1 MVSEEGKT
9 VFAWNSEAIASLQQG
24 KYAKAMSQLQAATAA
39 LRTIT
44 QDGRGF
50 RLLPITGYGSQ
61 AENDVLEDVAIVSMS
76 TVMPSSGASPE
87 MHSDNEALDTD
98 TNLFRPYGS
107 AFVTP
112 YINYQGVRGL
122 QLTCSLVLYNMALCI
137 HMWEVSK
144 TSGMNSGSNMNAHN
158 LRRALNLYSRSLQV
172 IAGAPGDGRPEEV
185 SLLMLALY
193 NNLGNLHSYLG
204 MIDECRQCLAWVRH
218 LLERH
223 QQLHPD
229 KVQSDIAF
237 FGLNV
242 MSLTDSVFDKAAAA

>member
-24 KYAKAMSQLQAATAA
+24 KYVEAMSQLQASMAA
-39 LRTIT
+39 LRTT
-44 QDGRGF
+44 TRDGRGF
-50 RLLPITGYGSQ
+50 RLMPITGYGSQ
-61 AENDVLEDVAIVSMS
+61 DGNDVLEDVAIVSMA
-76 TVMPSSGASPE
+76 TVLPNGSASPE
-87 MHSDNEALDTD
+87 MQSDNQALDTD

-122 QLTCSLVLYNMALCI
+122 QLTCSFVLYNMALCI
-137 HMWEVSK
+137 HLWEVSK
-144 TSGMNSGSNMNAHN
+144 TSGMNSSSNMNAHN
-158 LRRALNLYSRSLQV
+158 LRRALKLYTRSLQV
-172 IAGAPGDGRPEEV
+172 ITGAPGDGRPEEV

-193 NNLGNLHSYLG
+193 NNLGNLYSYLG
-204 MIDECRQCLAWVRH
+204 MIDECRQCLVWVRH

-229 KVQSDIAF
+229 AVGSDMAF
-237 FGLNV
+237 FYLNV
-242 MSLTDSVFDKAAAA
+242 MSLTESIFDKAAAA